1 MAEQVY
7 TQCTV
12 GGPVKVYV
20 ENGVIKRMRPIIFD
34 DSDGG
39 GWTIEAKGKN
49 FSDPRRTTLNPYV
62 VGERM
67 RVYSENRIKYPMK
80 RKNFDPNGD
89 RHPELRGKDEY
100 VRISWDEAL
109 DLVSGEIKRIRE
121 TYGPAAI
128 TAMASS
134 HHNWGLLYYKMGPY
148 PRFYNMLGYTELLD
162 NPDSW
167 EGWHWGAIHAWGY
180 YWKLGHSDNFDILA
194 DGLKN
199 AEQVMFW
206 SVDPNTS
213 AGGYCAQDTTI
224 WRHWLRELGIQRVFI
239 DPYCNAT
246 AAHIGEKWIAPR
258 PGTDAA
264 MAEAIAYVWISEGTY
279 DKWFIENRTV
289 GFEEWKQHILGKGED
304 KTPKTPKWA
313 ARICDVPAHTITAL
327 AREWASKRTM
337 LACGAMYGTG
347 GACRA
352 AYATEWARLMVLLIA
367 MQGLGK
373 PGVNIWGGVAMG
385 APLDFNFNMPGY
397 ASAGWDAFKTVAKYS
412 AFPDGNSV
420 TQKVYR
426 ILLPEAILNPP
437 IHWHGEGFCGNYFD
451 QNLKPMTYPEPGPN
465 GAEIKMIHRHG
476 GSFISTMTET
486 NRWVRMYQSPKLEF
500 VVMQDCH
507 WQSETKFGDVILPAS
522 TNFEHMDL
530 SEWSAPGG
538 YGHGNAGTNHR
549 VIIFQH
555 KCIEPLW
562 ESKPDWQIYRALA
575 DRLGFLEKYDEGNSE
590 EDWMKKIFD
599 YSDLPKHISYEDF
612 KKKGYFV
619 VPLPDDYKPT
629 VSNRWFYEGR
639 PCDTPDPMNPNLG
652 TDKAHLLATDS
663 GKIEFV
669 SNSLKRFAPDD
680 KERPPLPRYIPSWE
694 GYNTRKLTKKY
705 PLQLITTHVRF
716 SYHTH
721 HDNKNIWLD
730 DIPQHRIKKD
740 GYSWWPVRLHP
751 VDAAK
756 RNIRNGDI
764 VKVYNDRGAVLG
776 IACVTERVR
785 PGTAHSFQ
793 AAAKYDPLEPGKP
806 GSIDKGGCINLLT
819 PAKMVSKNAPGMANN
834 SCLVE
839 VCNWEV

>member
-1 MAEQVY
+1 MAEQVL

-12 GGPVKVYV
+12 GGPVKVTV
-20 ENGVIKRMRPIIFD
+20 RDGKIIRMRPIIFD
-34 DSDGG
+34 NTDKG
-39 GWTIEAKGKN
+39 GWTIKARGKE
-49 FSDPRRTTLNPYV
+49 FSDPRMTTLNPYV

-80 RKNFDPNGD
+80 RKHFDPRGE
-89 RHPELRGKDEY
+89 RHPELRGMDEY

-109 DLVSGEIKRIRE
+109 DIVAGEIKRIRE

-148 PRFYNMLGYTELLD
+148 PRFYNILGYTELLD

-194 DGLKN
+194 DGLQN
-199 AEQVMFW
+199 TEQVMFW

-246 AAHIGEKWIAPR
+246 AAHVGEKWIAPR

-264 MAEAIAYVWISEGTY
+264 MAEAIAYIWIKEGTY
-279 DKWFIENRTV
+279 DKWFVENRTV
-289 GFEEWKQHILGKGED
+289 GFEEFKANILGENDGIPR
-304 KTPKTPKWA
+304 TPQWA

-327 AREWASKRTM
+327 AHEWAAKKTM

-347 GACRA
+347 GACRQ
-352 AYATEWARLMVLLIA
+352 AYATEWARLMVILIA

-397 ASAGWDAFKTVAKYS
+397 ASAGWDAFATVAKYP
-412 AFPDGNSV
+412 AFPDRNTV

-437 IHWHGEGFCGNYFD
+437 IHWHGEGFCGQYFD

-476 GSFISTMTET
+476 GSFISTMTDT
-486 NRWVRMYQSPKLEF
+486 SRWVRMYQSSKLEF

-555 KCIEPLW
+555 KCIDPLW
-562 ESKPDWQIYRALA
+562 ESKPDWEIYKALA
-575 DRLGFLEKYDEGNSE
+575 ARLGILEEYTEGNSE
-590 EDWMKKIFD
+590 EDWMKKIFY
-599 YSDLPKHISYEDF
+599 YSDLPKYISYEDF

-619 VPLPDDYKPT
+619 VPLPEDYKPT

-639 PCDTPDPMNPNLG
+639 PCDTPDPLNPNLG
-652 TDKAHLLATDS
+652 TDRSHLLATYS

-669 SNSLKRFAPDD
+669 SESLTKFDAND

-694 GYNTRKLTKKY
+694 GYNTRKLAKKY
-705 PLQLITTHVRF
+705 PLQMITPHVRF

-721 HDNKNIWLD
+721 HDNKNPWLE

-740 GYSWWPVRLHP
+740 GYSWWPVRIHP
-751 VDAAK
+751 VDAEK
-756 RNIRNGDI
+756 RNIRHGDI
-764 VKVYNDRGAVLG
+764 VKVYNGRGAVLG
-776 IACVTERVR
+776 IALVTERIR
-785 PGTAHSFQ
+785 PGTVHSYQ
-793 AAAKYDPLEPGKP
+793 AAKYDPLEPGNP
-806 GSIDKGGCINLLT
+806 GSIDKGGCMNLLT
-819 PAKMVSKNAPGMANN
+819 PSRLVSKNAPGMANN

-839 VCNWEV
+839 VCKWEV